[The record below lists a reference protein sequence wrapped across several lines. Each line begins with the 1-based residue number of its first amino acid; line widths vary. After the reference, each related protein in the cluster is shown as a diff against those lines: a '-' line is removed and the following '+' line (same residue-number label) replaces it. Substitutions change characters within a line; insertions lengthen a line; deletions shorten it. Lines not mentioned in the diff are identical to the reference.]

1 MKNVFVLLSIMLIA
15 GCGLKKGNS
24 STVKSENTPVTITK
38 VKDVDVP
45 GSLHTAGYFTTDDE
59 ALLSFKV
66 GGVVKNVF
74 VSEGDKIVK
83 GQLLAELEKTEI
95 EAQVTQAKTG
105 YEKAKRDYERA
116 SALYK
121 DSVTTLSQMQ
131 DAKTGLEIAQQT
143 LAIARYNLSYAEIRS
158 QKDGYI
164 LRKILNAGQIVG
176 PGMPVLQVNGAN
188 KGNWILRA
196 GVSDYEWGSI
206 QLGDNAQIHTDVKPD
221 AAIHGVVIRKAE
233 AVDPYSGTF
242 IVDIKPKD
250 AQLYGVAAGMF
261 GKATIMLSKKLHGW
275 IIPFDALMDGDKGN
289 GYVFTTADKKTV
301 RKTSVRIGEIRRE
314 GIIIESGLENSEYLI
329 TAGNAYLQ
337 DGSAIT
343 VREER

>member
-15 GCGLKKGNS
+15 GCGLKQGDP
-24 STVKSENTPVTITK
+24 STAKSESTPVTISKIKAT
-38 VKDVDVP
+38 DIQ

-59 ALLSFKV
+59 ALLSFKI

-74 VSEGDKIVK
+74 VSDGDKITK

-95 EAQVTQAKTG
+95 EAQVAQAQTG

-121 DSVTTLSQMQ
+121 DSVTSLSQMQ

-143 LAIARYNLSYAEIRS
+143 LTIAKYNLSYAEIRS

-188 KGNWILRA
+188 NRNLILRA
-196 GVSDYEWGSI
+196 GVSDYEWSSI
-206 QLGDNAQIHTDVKPD
+206 QLGDKGEIETDIKPD
-221 AAIHGVVIRKAE
+221 VLIGGVVVRKAE
-233 AVDPYSGTF
+233 AVDLYSGNF

-250 AQLYGVAAGMF
+250 VQMHGLAAGMF

-289 GYVFTTADKKTV
+289 GYVFTTADKQTVKKTL
-301 RKTSVRIGEIRRE
+301 VRIGEIRKD
-314 GIIIESGLENSEYLI
+314 GIVI
-329 TAGNAYLQ
+329 
-337 DGSAIT
+337 
-343 VREER
+343 

>member
-1 MKNVFVLLSIMLIA
+1 MKYVFVLLGILLIA
-15 GCGLKKGNS
+15 GCGIKQGDS
-24 STVKSENTPVTITK
+24 STAKSESTPVTITK
-38 VKDVDVP
+38 IKAADVP

-59 ALLSFKV
+59 ALLSFKI

-74 VSEGDKIVK
+74 VSEGDRIAK

-95 EAQVTQAKTG
+95 EAQVAQAQTG

-121 DSVTTLSQMQ
+121 DSVTSLSQMQ

-143 LAIARYNLSYAEIRS
+143 LAIAKYNLSYAEIRS

-188 KGNWILRA
+188 NGNWILRT
-196 GVSDYEWGSI
+196 GVSDYDWCSI
-206 QLGDNAQIHTDVKPD
+206 QLGDKGVIETDINPD
-221 AAIHGVVIRKAE
+221 AIIGGVVVRKAE

-242 IVDIKPKD
+242 IVDIKPMTAKM
-250 AQLYGVAAGMF
+250 QGVAAGMF

-289 GYVFTTADKKTV
+289 GYVFTTTDKKTV
-301 RKTSVRIGEIRRE
+301 KKTLVRIGEIRNE
-314 GIIIESGLENSEYLI
+314 GIIIQSGLENSEYLI
-329 TAGNAYLQ
+329 TTGNAYLQ
-337 DGSAIT
+337 DGSAII